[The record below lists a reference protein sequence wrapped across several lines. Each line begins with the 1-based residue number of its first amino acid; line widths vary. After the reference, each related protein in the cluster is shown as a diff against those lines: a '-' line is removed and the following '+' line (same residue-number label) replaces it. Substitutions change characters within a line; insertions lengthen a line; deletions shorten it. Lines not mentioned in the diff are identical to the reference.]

1 MDKDIVYIYIYNG
14 VLPSHKKNKIMPSV
28 ATWIDLEIVKLTE
41 VSLKKKDKYHR
52 KSFTCGV

>member
-1 MDKDIVYIYIYNG
+1 MYIYIYNG

-52 KSFTCGV
+52 KSFTCGVFKT